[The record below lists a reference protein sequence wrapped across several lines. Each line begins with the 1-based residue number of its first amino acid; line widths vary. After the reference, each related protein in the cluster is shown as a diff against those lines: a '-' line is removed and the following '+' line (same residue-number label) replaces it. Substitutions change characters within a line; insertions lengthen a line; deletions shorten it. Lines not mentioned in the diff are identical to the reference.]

1 MTFSD
6 AELFLLGWAIG
17 ATVMYFR
24 AKDDKEIA
32 TKMLMH
38 LIRDAEARDFIIKQW
53 EAFKKE
59 HGA

>member
-1 MTFSD
+1 MSD
-6 AELFLLGWAIG
+6 AEWFLMGWAVV
-17 ATVMYFR
+17 ATILYFNEKFKAEMSR
-24 AKDDKEIA
+24 K
-32 TKMLMH
+32 TLMH